1 MQECDDLTLCQHVLA
16 GDEAAAV
23 AFRAHYYPLVYG
35 VVFGRCGDSRSKA
48 EAEDIAEGVIAD
60 CYGANGKPPLLTLYS
75 GRAPLESWLCRVA
88 INRLK
93 NLWRSGRWRYEQ
105 SADLDDE
112 GVSEFPNNAQ
122 GSGDGEAELIARDSD
137 VAELFG
143 EAIVAAFRDLPPR
156 DVIFLRLVY
165 LHKVPRVRIAE
176 TWGCDPAT
184 VGRSMQRS
192 LGALRA
198 KTMDHLRHF
207 DENLEISWEDCH
219 AMCSRW
225 PLLLARAGNSERRR
239 RGDQEKTE

>member
-1 MQECDDLTLCQHVLA
+1 MEESDDQDLCERVLA
-16 GDEAAAV
+16 GDESAAT

-35 VVFGRCGDSRSKA
+35 VLFGRCGDSRSKA

-60 CYGANGKPPLLTLYS
+60 CFGANGKPPLLTLYS

-93 NLWRSGRWRYEQ
+93 NLWRSGRWRYERP
-105 SADLDDE
+105 SDLEEDGIADLFDE
-112 GVSEFPNNAQ
+112 GE
-122 GSGDGEAELIARDSD
+122 GSVEDSGGIARDSD

-143 EAIVAAFRDLPPR
+143 EALTAAFRELPPR

-165 LHKVPRVRIAE
+165 LHRIPRVKIAE
-176 TWGCDPAT
+176 TWRCDPAT
-184 VGRSMQRS
+184 VGRTMHRS
-192 LGALRA
+192 LETVRG
-198 KTMDHLRHF
+198 KTLEHLKRF
-207 DENLEISWEDCH
+207 DESLEITWEDCH

-239 RGDQEKTE
+239 RVG